1 MFKILKFVFFIFL
14 LTSSPALAVEL
25 WLKDIPLNK
34 LEALYQEVGYQNK
47 VFNYEKDYLML
58 DTYTYPP
65 IFLKNFPKEF
75 FAIEDDKKRANL
87 FIKMLIPLVFK
98 LNSDIL
104 AERKLIENIANKKN
118 STNLSAEEIK
128 ILEDKAA
135 KYDVFTRLKGEQR
148 YKYLTSELLLRIDII
163 PASIII
169 STAAID
175 TNYGQSRHFREGN
188 SLYKI
193 LNWHSNEGLI
203 PLGDEKED
211 YRLRTYPDIY
221 ASLQDF
227 ALRVNSH
234 PNFEFVRFARS
245 TLRGESSNPQIKGE
259 RLVAYSFANSEL
271 KNYAGIITYTA
282 AYYELDIVD
291 KSDLDFS
298 MVTPKIAKKY
308 SHYSIKK

>member
-118 STNLSAEEIK
+118 LTELSAEEIK
-128 ILEDKAA
+128 ILEDKAV
-135 KYDVFTRLKGEQR
+135 KYDVFTRL
-148 YKYLTSELLLRIDII
+148 
-163 PASIII
+163 
-169 STAAID
+169 
-175 TNYGQSRHFREGN
+175 
-188 SLYKI
+188 
-193 LNWHSNEGLI
+193 
-203 PLGDEKED
+203 
-211 YRLRTYPDIY
+211 
-221 ASLQDF
+221 
-227 ALRVNSH
+227 
-234 PNFEFVRFARS
+234 NF
-245 TLRGESSNPQIKGE
+245 TLFN
-259 RLVAYSFANSEL
+259 N
-271 KNYAGIITYTA
+271 
-282 AYYELDIVD
+282 
-291 KSDLDFS
+291 
-298 MVTPKIAKKY
+298 
-308 SHYSIKK
+308 